1 MAPAAAEAEP
11 RSSHAADV
19 STVTDSGPRLV
30 TGAMLGAF
38 LAFGVDTIVIV
49 AALWYVGRLSG
60 AVAGGLSAAVVGLF
74 LLWVAGRWVRLRRR
88 GGTDAGGIEASGDGT
103 AIEVDPV
110 ERVKR
115 RYADGEL
122 SEAEFERR
130 LDGLL
135 DAEDRAGEAELPP
148 ESTGGRTERRRERE

>member
-1 MAPAAAEAEP
+1 M
-11 RSSHAADV
+11 V
-19 STVTDSGPRLV
+19 
-30 TGAMLGAF
+30 GAF
-38 LAFGVDTIVIV
+38 LAFGVDTVVIV

-88 GGTDAGGIEASGDGT
+88 GGTDPGEGVEASSDGT

-135 DAEDRAGEAELPP
+135 DAEDRAGEAEPP
-148 ESTGGRTERRRERE
+148 PGSTGGRTKRRREQE